1 MKYEKLTTEQEQ
13 AIINL
18 FNVTNINSNKRL
30 QQRTKQNGSN

>member
-1 MKYEKLTTEQEQ
+1 MEFKKLSKEQIQ